1 MSIETGGAG
10 GAGGAAAGGTKKA
23 DEEARIG
30 QKRLNSM
37 RAYWNQL
44 AQVVSDDTVEVWR
57 QLERNMVEL
66 KELLAKREKSVAE
79 VDSLSRKNVELKRLL
94 NQYLGDPKVN
104 NYMMVP
110 PAQVMKVR
118 EVPVPRGAAGA
129 AIGLLVGGGSDNAAA
144 TGPLVRSRANGQPDK
159 TKVGGKG
166 AVAGIGAGLGKK
178 SAAPG
183 AKGGG
188 NNGQILFSKTS

>member
-10 GAGGAAAGGTKKA
+10 GAPGGAAGGTKKA

-44 AQVVSDDTVEVWR
+44 SQVVSDDTVEVWR

-66 KELLAKREKSVAE
+66 KELLSKREKTVAE

-118 EVPVPRGAAGA
+118 EVAVPRGAAGA
-129 AIGLLVGGGSDNAAA
+129 AIGLLVGGGSDNAA
-144 TGPLVRSRANGQPDK
+144 TGPLVRSKANGQPDK
-159 TKVGGKG
+159 TKMGGKG

-178 SAAPG
+178 GAAPG
-183 AKGGG
+183 AKGG